1 MKKALCCG
9 RNVYTGG
16 GDLSECVNDA
26 VDMNV
31 FLDGL
36 GFDVEVLVDYQV
48 TRANMENKLIFLA
61 EEAVPGDFI
70 VWSYSG
76 HGTNYYDVNSDEDG
90 YDEAIYPD
98 ELWLDDDIRKILD
111 LFQVGVHLTVIFD
124 SCFSDNSTDLR
135 FISPVRRI
143 GKAKFFKLM
152 DIPSDVGRK
161 KRILKAHN
169 AVEVLMA
176 GCGDKEY
183 SYDAPRLGNG
193 AFTAYFLK
201 SYSSGDTYSN
211 CYKKLRSYLPS
222 DDYPQTPQFRG
233 DSLDHVMFMDTVQKK
248 TCKFITW
255 IKALWKRLIG

>member
-1 MKKALCCG
+1 MDMMKLFI
-9 RNVYTGG
+9 
-16 GDLSECVNDA
+16 L
-26 VDMNV
+26 MN
-31 FLDGL
+31 FGL
-36 GFDVEVLVDYQV
+36 MMIYV
-48 TRANMENKLIFLA
+48 KL
-61 EEAVPGDFI
+61 
-70 VWSYSG
+70 
-76 HGTNYYDVNSDEDG
+76 
-90 YDEAIYPD
+90 
-98 ELWLDDDIRKILD
+98 LD

-152 DIPSDVGRK
+152 DIPSEVGRK

-201 SYSSGDTYSN
+201 VI
-211 CYKKLRSYLPS
+211 YKR
-222 DDYPQTPQFRG
+222 
-233 DSLDHVMFMDTVQKK
+233 
-248 TCKFITW
+248 
-255 IKALWKRLIG
+255 